1 MNKLVN
7 KFFNDIS
14 PLFIIGFLVLSSF
27 VVTLNAADEGTE
39 VESVTIIGT
48 KDDVKELPGSGS
60 VGIYLSRILPNDTDQ
75 APQELNKELSEIIDL
90 INCQLS

>member
-60 VGIYLSRILPNDTDQ
+60 VITNEDLQKAVDYRI
-75 APQELNKELSEIIDL
+75 KI
-90 INCQLS
+90 